1 MLAIIDFFS
10 SICFE
15 IVEKEEGA
23 EVEEVEE
30 DSEVAVEEVVVVVTV
45 AVMGAVEGVTEVVE
59 EEVVIVHLQTTKTEI
74 IMTVMPL
81 VDRLHLTTMNVIM
94 KTTTAGM
101 RQILG
106 YCMVVITLIVSVLV
120 LFADI
125 HIH

>member
-1 MLAIIDFFS
+1 M
-10 SICFE
+10 
-15 IVEKEEGA
+15 EKEEGA
-23 EVEEVEE
+23 EAEEVEE
-30 DSEVAVEEVVVVVTV
+30 DSEAAVEEVVVVTV
-45 AVMGAVEGVTEVVE
+45 AVKGAVEVVTGVE
-59 EEVVIVHLQTTKTEI
+59 EEEVEIVHQQTTKTEI
-74 IMTVMPL
+74 IMKVMPL

-94 KTTTAGM
+94 RTTTAGM